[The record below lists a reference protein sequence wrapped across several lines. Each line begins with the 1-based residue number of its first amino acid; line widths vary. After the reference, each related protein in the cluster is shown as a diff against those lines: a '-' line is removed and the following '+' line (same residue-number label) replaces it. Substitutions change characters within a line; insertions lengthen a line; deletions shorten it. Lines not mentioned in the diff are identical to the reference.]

1 MKRIHPNRCRRAALT
16 VLLSVFS
23 AVTLPAS
30 APRSP
35 QQTAN
40 TKPTLHFRPQDAK
53 AGDVIPFYWKG
64 DYHLFYLKGPDWAHV
79 VSRDLLRWQELPNAL
94 IKGSDP
100 LGPDWE
106 SIWTGSVVE
115 HGGTFY
121 LFYTGKNSNDPLGDQ
136 KVMQARSVDLI
147 HWTKHPEYTFYAD
160 GKIYW
165 NKTING
171 AIDDK
176 QIYHHQAFR
185 DPHVVWNGRENRWW
199 LALHAMLADGSA
211 PNVGLYTSRDL
222 THWTPHAPLVVY
234 PASVSGDCPDL
245 FELNGLWNVNC
256 ADYHYMQVRDTG
268 AIDPPVQPYDC
279 GDLRVAKTMSDG
291 KRRILIG
298 WIGDYKNDSDAGE
311 YEWGGTLSMPRELY
325 ADAAGQL
332 YQRPVREVVRLFD
345 RTALREKRVGLN
357 TRYDLPENY
366 MLTATLF
373 PQSGFGQATL
383 RFRESA
389 DRTEGYSLTVDFQ
402 TGEIGIGSRYRTFQ
416 RKCGIDPYAPLK
428 IRLFVDGTIA
438 ECFVNDAYC
447 FTMRIYDSLG
457 TGVSFRSTAP
467 GLTVKDLVVRVRE

>member
-1 MKRIHPNRCRRAALT
+1 MIRTFTNRRRTILS

-23 AVTLPAS
+23 VVMLSAS
-30 APRSP
+30 SP
-35 QQTAN
+35 QQPSGQTGN
-40 TKPTLHFRPQDAK
+40 VKPTLHFRPEGIK

-64 DYHLFYLKGPDWAHV
+64 TYHLFYLKGPDWAHI

-94 IKGSDP
+94 VKGADP
-100 LGPDWE
+100 QGPDWE

-115 HGGTFY
+115 HDGTFY
-121 LFYTGKNSNDPLGDQ
+121 LFYTGKNSHDPLGDQ
-136 KVMQARSVDLI
+136 KVMQARSTDLI

-165 NKTING
+165 NKTVNG

-185 DPHVVWNGRENRWW
+185 DPHVVWNDRENRWW
-199 LALHAMLADGSA
+199 LGLHAVLADGSA
-211 PNVGLYTSRDL
+211 PNVGLYTSNDL
-222 THWTPHAPLVVY
+222 THWTPHTPLIVY

-245 FELNGLWNVNC
+245 FEVNGLWNVNC
-256 ADYHYMQVRDTG
+256 ADYHYMQVRDTE
-268 AIDPPVQPYDC
+268 AVDPPVLAYDC

-325 ADAAGQL
+325 ADAAGKL
-332 YQRPVREVVRLFD
+332 YQRPAKEAVRLFD
-345 RTALREKRVGLN
+345 RTVLREKRAGLN
-357 TRYDLPENY
+357 TRYDLPGNY
-366 MLTATLF
+366 MLTATLL
-373 PQSGFGQATL
+373 PQRNSGQATL

-389 DRTEGYSLTVDFQ
+389 DRTEGYRLTVDFQ
-402 TGEIGIGSRYRTFQ
+402 TGEIELGSRYRSFK
-416 RKCGIDPYAPLK
+416 RKCDIIPSAPLK

-438 ECFVNDAYC
+438 ECFINDAYC
-447 FTMRIYDSLG
+447 FTMRVYDCLG
-457 TGVSFRSTAP
+457 TGVSFQAEP
-467 GLTVKDLVVRVRE
+467 GLTVKGLTVRVHD

>member
-94 IKGSDP
+94 IKGSDL

-165 NKTING
+165 N
-171 AIDDK
+171 
-176 QIYHHQAFR
+176 
-185 DPHVVWNGRENRWW
+185 RW
-199 LALHAMLADGSA
+199 
-211 PNVGLYTSRDL
+211 R
-222 THWTPHAPLVVY
+222 
-234 PASVSGDCPDL
+234 
-245 FELNGLWNVNC
+245 
-256 ADYHYMQVRDTG
+256 Q
-268 AIDPPVQPYDC
+268 
-279 GDLRVAKTMSDG
+279 
-291 KRRILIG
+291 
-298 WIGDYKNDSDAGE
+298 
-311 YEWGGTLSMPRELY
+311 
-325 ADAAGQL
+325 
-332 YQRPVREVVRLFD
+332 
-345 RTALREKRVGLN
+345 
-357 TRYDLPENY
+357 
-366 MLTATLF
+366 
-373 PQSGFGQATL
+373 
-383 RFRESA
+383 
-389 DRTEGYSLTVDFQ
+389 
-402 TGEIGIGSRYRTFQ
+402 
-416 RKCGIDPYAPLK
+416 
-428 IRLFVDGTIA
+428 
-438 ECFVNDAYC
+438 
-447 FTMRIYDSLG
+447 
-457 TGVSFRSTAP
+457 
-467 GLTVKDLVVRVRE
+467 